1 MSIEREGKILE
12 VDKDLVI
19 KRILELWGLK
29 LSSGEIVWEYYQH
42 WETKLR
48 VRQEDRGIVLCLKRD
63 TKEQSNMKIKDEIEV
78 IVDSKENLLEILFEL
93 GVKETRK
100 VKKIRTSF
108 SLDNTRVEIDEYEV
122 SLWIPTLLEIEG
134 DTDQEII
141 SVAEKLGFTVDQITS
156 YSFSDLEKIYWKK

>member
-63 TKEQSNMKIKDEIEV
+63 NKEQSNMKIKDEIEV